1 MKDKVL
7 EQQIESAFD
16 RGKAF
21 QERLQ
26 RDGAQK
32 TDLSDMMDQLEGK
45 MQRVE
50 DLLVDDKQRQADML
64 KRNLEQRRLRRKKLN
79 EKLVEVDVQ
88 IQKNDY
94 EVADK
99 KEELVLAIQ
108 EEYNAEIERL
118 ELEDNQLKQEL
129 EKKFDQ
135 IKLERLADYQDRLK
149 NAGGTKDF

>member
-1 MKDKVL
+1 
-7 EQQIESAFD
+7 
-16 RGKAF
+16 
-21 QERLQ
+21 
-26 RDGAQK
+26 
-32 TDLSDMMDQLEGK
+32 MMDQLEGK

-99 KEELVLAIQ
+99 KEAIVIEIQ
-108 EEYNAEIERL
+108 EDYNAEIAQL
-118 ELEDNQLKQEL
+118 ESEDTLLKSEL
-129 EKKFDQ
+129 AKKFDQ
-135 IKLERLADYQDRLK
+135 MKLDKLADYQDRLK
-149 NAGGTKDF
+149 NAGGTKDFQNILDEF

>member
-1 MKDKVL
+1 
-7 EQQIESAFD
+7 
-16 RGKAF
+16 
-21 QERLQ
+21 
-26 RDGAQK
+26 
-32 TDLSDMMDQLEGK
+32 
-45 MQRVE
+45 
-50 DLLVDDKQRQADML
+50 ML

-135 IKLERLADYQDRLK
+135 MKLERLADYQDRLK

>member
-1 MKDKVL
+1 
-7 EQQIESAFD
+7 
-16 RGKAF
+16 
-21 QERLQ
+21 
-26 RDGAQK
+26 
-32 TDLSDMMDQLEGK
+32 MMDQLEGK

-99 KEELVLAIQ
+99 KEAIVIEIQ
-108 EEYNAEIERL
+108 EDYNAEIAQL
-118 ELEDNQLKQEL
+118 ESEDSLLKQEL
-129 EKKFDQ
+129 AKKFDQ
-135 IKLERLADYQDRLK
+135 MKLDKLADYQDRLK
-149 NAGGTKDF
+149 NAGGTKDFQNILDEF

>member
-1 MKDKVL
+1 
-7 EQQIESAFD
+7 
-16 RGKAF
+16 
-21 QERLQ
+21 
-26 RDGAQK
+26 
-32 TDLSDMMDQLEGK
+32 MMDQLEGK

-99 KEELVLAIQ
+99 KEAIVVQIQ
-108 EEYNAEIERL
+108 EEYNAEIEKL
-118 ELEDNQLKQEL
+118 ELEDSLLKQEL
-129 EKKFDQ
+129 AKKFDQ
-135 IKLERLADYQDRLK
+135 MKLDKLADYQDRLK
-149 NAGGTKDF
+149 NAGGTKDFQNILDEF

>member
-1 MKDKVL
+1 
-7 EQQIESAFD
+7 
-16 RGKAF
+16 
-21 QERLQ
+21 
-26 RDGAQK
+26 
-32 TDLSDMMDQLEGK
+32 MMDQLEGK

-99 KEELVLAIQ
+99 KEAIVIEIQ
-108 EEYNAEIERL
+108 EDYNAEIAKL
-118 ELEDNQLKQEL
+118 ESEDSLLKQEL
-129 EKKFDQ
+129 AKKFDQ
-135 IKLERLADYQDRLK
+135 MKLDKLADYQDRLK
-149 NAGGTKDF
+149 NAGGTKDFQNILDEF

>member
-1 MKDKVL
+1 
-7 EQQIESAFD
+7 
-16 RGKAF
+16 
-21 QERLQ
+21 
-26 RDGAQK
+26 
-32 TDLSDMMDQLEGK
+32 MMDQLEGK

-99 KEELVLAIQ
+99 KEAIVVQIQ
-108 EEYNAEIERL
+108 EEYNAEIEKL
-118 ELEDNQLKQEL
+118 ELEDSLLKQEL
-129 EKKFDQ
+129 AKKFDQ
-135 IKLERLADYQDRLK
+135 MKLDKLADYQDRLK
-149 NAGGTKDF
+149 NAGGTKDFQNILNEF

>member
-1 MKDKVL
+1 
-7 EQQIESAFD
+7 
-16 RGKAF
+16 
-21 QERLQ
+21 
-26 RDGAQK
+26 
-32 TDLSDMMDQLEGK
+32 MMDQLEGK

-99 KEELVLAIQ
+99 KEAIVV
-108 EEYNAEIERL
+108 
-118 ELEDNQLKQEL
+118 
-129 EKKFDQ
+129 
-135 IKLERLADYQDRLK
+135 
-149 NAGGTKDF
+149 